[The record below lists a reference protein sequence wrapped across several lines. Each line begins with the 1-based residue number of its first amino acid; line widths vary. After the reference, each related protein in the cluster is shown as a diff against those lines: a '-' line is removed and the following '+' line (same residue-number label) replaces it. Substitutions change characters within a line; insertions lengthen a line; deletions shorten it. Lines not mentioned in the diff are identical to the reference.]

1 MEDFTVKKRNILILI
16 ILLFVF
22 IIGGIVVFYN
32 HNNKVNCSKD
42 ALKFKQNY
50 EKYNGNMIK
59 YNNKSYADE
68 RKIYARHFLFHSIRQ
83 ENFPPC
89 LNRRACSVL
98 PNP

>member
-1 MEDFTVKKRNILILI
+1 MVEDLKWIGEEIEYCSI
-16 ILLFVF
+16 IVF

-59 YNNKSYADE
+59 YNNKSYKL
-68 RKIYARHFLFHSIRQ
+68 RNVRSLPTYFSIY
-83 ENFPPC
+83 
-89 LNRRACSVL
+89 
-98 PNP
+98 